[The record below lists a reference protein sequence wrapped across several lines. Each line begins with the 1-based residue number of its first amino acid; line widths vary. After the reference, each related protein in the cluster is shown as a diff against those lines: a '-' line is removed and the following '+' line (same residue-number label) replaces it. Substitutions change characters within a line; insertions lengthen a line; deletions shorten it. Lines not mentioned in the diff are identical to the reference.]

1 MLTAYR
7 QRLGLILAALFI
19 GAAGAHGQGISPVE
33 ISLGYSYVRSNAPPA
48 GCGCFS
54 MNGGSGGF
62 ATLLGHNISAVAE
75 VGGYFQNNVTNS
87 GRSLQVETF
96 LFGPRYSSNHWKR
109 WTLYGQGLFGGALGS
124 GTLYGSSAT
133 TSGSASGFSL
143 SAGGGLDFNVSQRF
157 SIRLFQLDY
166 LMTRLP
172 NYINNYQNN
181 IRYSAGVVFH
191 IGQPHTH

>member
-1 MLTAYR
+1 MLTAYC
-7 QRLGLILAALFI
+7 QRLGLILAVFFI

-75 VGGYFQNNVTNS
+75 VGGYFQNNVVNS

-109 WTLYGQGLFGGALGS
+109 WTLYGQGLVRRGAG
-124 GTLYGSSAT
+124 
-133 TSGSASGFSL
+133 
-143 SAGGGLDFNVSQRF
+143 
-157 SIRLFQLDY
+157 
-166 LMTRLP
+166 
-172 NYINNYQNN
+172 
-181 IRYSAGVVFH
+181 
-191 IGQPHTH
+191 